1 MVSAGWMVI
10 GVELFSVAKNE
21 EDDMFRATMLD
32 SRNSDK
38 IEFACPHKESFCIP
52 RIKCSIKFVVYDRE
66 ALRFQQSKEV
76 VLIIIIPWSEYL
88 LDLFFV
94 VCGSFW
100 MRCFRPDMDV
110 RLLHVR

>member
-1 MVSAGWMVI
+1 MIA

-21 EDDMFRATMLD
+21 EEDIFKATMLD

-52 RIKCSIKFVVYDRE
+52 RTKCSIKFVVYDRE

-76 VLIIIIPWSEYL
+76 TFKITSSPHE
-88 LDLFFV
+88 F
-94 VCGSFW
+94 
-100 MRCFRPDMDV
+100 
-110 RLLHVR
+110 